1 MNSANNP
8 KRGRPVFLVTPLSL
22 FTDTDAII
30 PYDDEICYDDK
41 GTGSIGRIKYKDT
54 GVWEFV
60 SESKAITDLLDQLK
74 NTGVI
79 DNASS
84 GLISKE
90 LTYFLFDNT
99 NPASKTVHF
108 NKNLVYPHT
117 YKYYAIR
124 DGIGYI
130 TGIVD
135 GNGAVITNIVS
146 MGGYLLNSGGVPVPM
161 GSTPSSNQIVMKPN
175 PGFILPNK
183 TINDGDKYIVEFYD
197 ESKRLIDR
205 DVFHAEYMLYY
216 AGGDIGDG
224 ISELLVT
231 PSSTTPIGDAKL
243 FRGAS
248 INDITFM
255 VMAKYSG
262 GQVVDVTNTLES
274 KLTIRVGSSN
284 AGIDT
289 INTSTITGDNPFSL
303 TFTYNP
309 DGNNP
314 IPKTIKLHVV
324 DDLTMPEP
332 ISITPIYFTPNTNSS
347 TTISKKYWTTD
358 GNGNSYEVTSA
369 KISDNTPLTI
379 VNNQTLPVTSNFK
392 LGVMGTIDKIV
403 NFVFTGKTST
413 HKHVIAMG
421 GASNIYGEI
430 STVSGKFKIDG
441 ISDFAN
447 FAKVSINGIEKVPTH
462 FDVYTL
468 PYGTISSKLIANGLS
483 IGSAGSG
490 FDLNTAIAT
499 VEMASKNIPL
509 LVQFYKPGDN
519 GSKFVTKLYVCHL
532 K

>member
-1 MNSANNP
+1 MNSVNP
-8 KRGRPVFLVTPLSL
+8 AKRGRPVFIVTPLSL
-22 FTDTDAII
+22 FTAVDAII
-30 PYDDEICYDDK
+30 PYDNEIVYDDE
-41 GTGSIGRIKYKDT
+41 GTGSIGRIVYKDT

-60 SESKAITDLLDQLK
+60 SESKAVTDLLGQLE

-79 DNASS
+79 DNASA

-90 LTYFLFDNT
+90 LTYFLFDNV
-99 NPASKTVHF
+99 NKTVSF

-124 DGIGYI
+124 DGIGYV
-130 TGIVD
+130 TGVVD
-135 GNGAVITNIVS
+135 AGVVTTNIVS
-146 MGGYLLNSGGVPVPM
+146 MGGYLLNSGGTPIPM
-161 GSTPSSNQIVMKPN
+161 GATPSSNQIVMKPN

-183 TINDGDKYIVEFYD
+183 TLNDGDRYIVEFYD

-224 ISELLVT
+224 IDELLVT
-231 PSSTTPIGDAKL
+231 PSSTTANGDAKL
-243 FRGAS
+243 FKGAS

-255 VMAKYSG
+255 VMAKYNG
-262 GQVVDVTNTLES
+262 GQVVDVTNTLGS
-274 KLTIRVGSSN
+274 KLTIKVNGTN

-289 INTSTITGDNPFSL
+289 INTTSITGDNPFLL

-309 DGNNP
+309 AGTNFVS
-314 IPKTIKLHVV
+314 KTVKLHVI
-324 DDLTMPEP
+324 DDLTVPNP
-332 ISITPIYFTPNTNSS
+332 VITPIYFTPNTNSA
-347 TTISKKYWTTD
+347 TTISKKYWATD
-358 GNGNSYEVTSA
+358 DNGNSYEVTSCKVA
-369 KISDNTPLTI
+369 DASTLTI
-379 VNNQTLPVTSNFK
+379 VNNLATPIISDFK
-392 LGVMGTIDKIV
+392 LGVMGTIDKHLTYT
-403 NFVFTGKTST
+403 FTGKTST
-413 HKHVIAMG
+413 NKHVIAMG
-421 GASNIYGEI
+421 GLTNIYGEI
-430 STVSGKFKIDG
+430 SATNGVYKIDG
-441 ISDFAN
+441 VSDFAT
-447 FAKVSINGIEKVPTH
+447 FAKVSINGIEKIPTH

-468 PYGTISSKLIANGLS
+468 PYGNLGSKLIANGVA
-483 IGSAGSG
+483 IGAAGAG